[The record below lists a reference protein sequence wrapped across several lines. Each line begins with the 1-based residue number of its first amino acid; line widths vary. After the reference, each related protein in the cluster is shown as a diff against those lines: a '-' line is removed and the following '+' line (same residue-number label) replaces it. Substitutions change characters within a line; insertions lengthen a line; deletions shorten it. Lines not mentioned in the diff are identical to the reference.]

1 MSNTVKEAFDFYNMT
16 KDIQE
21 RKQIIDDYRT
31 YGILDR
37 NKVIDKITEL
47 QHKDVEVATAT
58 NTVQAIQ
65 GAVILNYADNNTL
78 IENLLFQINILE
90 GKLVAKTIKNATED
104 K

>member
-1 MSNTVKEAFDFYNMT
+1 MSNTVKKAFDFYNMT

-21 RKQIIDDYRT
+21 RKQMIDDYRT

-47 QHKDVEVATAT
+47 QHKDVEVSTAT

-78 IENLLFQINILE
+78 IENLLFQINVLE